1 MATDEETYL
10 GYIRYSG
17 ELVESGLMDARKS
30 AQALIGFDEAVRFFV
45 GCQDDKLK
53 NINFELPVRIRQGS
67 WEALIPKGIFWITT
81 ALGAGATAYLVKAGQ
96 KMAENDFSDIGVK
109 DIIKKSLDAII
120 WVIRIGKHI
129 GTIAIKK
136 FEKVKFRNDNTEI
149 GICDDNGEILWV
161 PKRFLDLYAKCPK
174 SLLKKMADIVENERT
189 LRIGLFDNNSEIS
202 ESITLQYK
210 RIFTH
215 KDEDDMLFPELRH
228 GMDVVLDGEVTRG
241 NETSNS
247 IGFRYQD
254 HILTAYPRSGSV
266 VRYKPALFLN
276 AEITGTISRT
286 DEYGGTDARRPKI
299 IFTHIEPKKFNGKNL
314 PLFDDEDA

>member
-1 MATDEETYL
+1 MATDEETYI

-30 AQALIGFDEAVRFFV
+30 AQALIGFDEAVRYFV
-45 GCQDDKLK
+45 GCQDDELK

-81 ALGAGATAYLVKAGQ
+81 ALGAGATAYFVKAGQ
-96 KMAENDFSDIGVK
+96 KMAENDFNDIGVK
-109 DIIKKSLDAII
+109 DIIKKSIDAIV

-149 GICDDNGEILWV
+149 GILNDNGEILWV
-161 PKRFLDLYAKCPK
+161 PKRFLDLYVKCPK

-189 LRIGLFDNNSEIS
+189 LMIGLFDNAKEIS
-202 ESITLQYK
+202 ESISLPYK

-215 KDEDDMLFPELRH
+215 KDEDDMLFPELKH
-228 GMDVVLDGEVTRG
+228 GMEVILDGEVTRG

-247 IGFRYQD
+247 IGFKYQD

-276 AEITGTISRT
+276 AEIKGTISRI
-286 DEYGGTDARRPKI
+286 DESGGTDAMRPKI
-299 IFTHIEPKKFNGKNL
+299 IFTHIEPKESNNKNL
-314 PLFDDEDA
+314 SLFDDEDA